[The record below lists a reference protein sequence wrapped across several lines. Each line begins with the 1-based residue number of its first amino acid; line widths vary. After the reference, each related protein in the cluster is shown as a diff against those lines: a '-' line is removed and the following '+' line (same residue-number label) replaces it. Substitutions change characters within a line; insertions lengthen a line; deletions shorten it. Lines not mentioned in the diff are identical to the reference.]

1 MSKRILWTSE
11 EVSAILNVKSKASGT
26 RASWKATGVSIDTR
40 TLEKGD
46 IFVAIKGDR
55 FDGSEFVKE
64 ALLKGAVAAIADRRA
79 DGVKK
84 DAPVLVVDDALEAL
98 VALAKHRREH
108 TKAKLVA
115 VTGSVGKTSVKEAV
129 RAVLEEQG
137 ETYANKGNLNNHI
150 GLPLSI
156 SRMPKEAE
164 FGVFELGM
172 NHAGE
177 LSYLTAILRPHVAV
191 VTTVE
196 AVHLEFFS
204 SVEGIA
210 EAKAEIMEGVD
221 KKGAVVLNRDN
232 AYFPIL
238 KKKAAALGIKDVR
251 GFGRHK
257 EAKYRLLDTT
267 LTPQGIKVS
276 AELDGKKLTYQLKTF
291 GSHHATN
298 SVAVLAAV
306 SAAGADIAKA
316 TKTLGKITA
325 EKGRGR
331 LHHLKLSGK
340 KFTLIDDSYNA
351 SPASIRAGLEVL
363 STLKKISGGRT
374 VAVLGDMRELGSESE
389 TLHKGLIAD
398 VVENKIDRVYCAGN
412 FMKHLFEGLPKPK
425 QARHAVEPLALLGIL
440 ERQIEDNDIIM
451 IKGSNGTGT
460 WKLVDALIAD
470 ADEVK

>member
-1 MSKRILWTSE
+1 MTKHILWTSE
-11 EVSAILNVKSKASGT
+11 EVSQILNAKSKTA
-26 RASWKATGVSIDTR
+26 WKATGVSIDTR
-40 TLEKGD
+40 TIEKGD

-64 ALLKGAVAAIADRRA
+64 ALLKGAVAAISEKKI

-84 DAPVLVVDDALEAL
+84 DASVLVVDDALEAL
-98 VALAKHRREH
+98 VKLAKARREN
-108 TKAKLVA
+108 TKAKLIA
-115 VTGSVGKTSVKEAV
+115 VTGSVGKTSVKEAI
-129 RAVLEEQG
+129 RAVLEDQG

-156 SRMPKEAE
+156 CRMPKEAKY
-164 FGVFELGM
+164 GVFELGM

-177 LSYLTAILRPHVAV
+177 LSHLTAILRPHVAV

-196 AVHLEFFS
+196 AVHLEFFD

-221 KKGAVVLNRDN
+221 KKGSVVLNRDN

-238 KKKAAALGIKDVR
+238 KKKAASLGIKDVR
-251 GFGRHK
+251 AFGRHK
-257 EAKYRLLDTT
+257 DAKYRLIDTT
-267 LTPQGIKVS
+267 ITPQGIKVE
-276 AELDGKKLTYQLKTF
+276 ADIGGEKLKYQLKTF
-291 GSHHATN
+291 GTHHAQN
-298 SVAVLAAV
+298 SVAVLAAI
-306 SAAGADIAKA
+306 SAAGANIEKA

-331 LHHLKLSGK
+331 LHHLKLGGK
-340 KFTLIDDSYNA
+340 VFTLIDDSYNA

-374 VAVLGDMRELGSESE
+374 VAVLGDMRELGDESE
-389 TLHKGLIAD
+389 KLHKSLIGD
-398 VVENKIDRVYCAGN
+398 VVDNKIDRVYCAGN
-412 FMKHLFEGLPKPK
+412 FMKYLFDGLPKGK
-425 QARHAVEPLALLGIL
+425 QARHATEPLALLGIL
-440 ERQIEDNDIIM
+440 ERQIENNDIVM

-470 ADEVK
+470 ADEAKMK